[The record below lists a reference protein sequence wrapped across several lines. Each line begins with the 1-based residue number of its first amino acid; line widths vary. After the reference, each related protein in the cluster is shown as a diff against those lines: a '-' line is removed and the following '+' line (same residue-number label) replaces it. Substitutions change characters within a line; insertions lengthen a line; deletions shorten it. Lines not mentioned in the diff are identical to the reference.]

1 MAKFEIRDEELD
13 GLKDK
18 VAIITGVLPP
28 RLAMLAFSVILI
40 SFSRSLALKFVSCA
54 FLPSLALWKS
64 RVNMFSL
71 LVAECQG
78 IYK

>member
-28 RLAMLAFSVILI
+28 KLAMPSFSVILI
-40 SFSRSLALKFVSCA
+40 SFSRSLALRFISCA
-54 FLPSLALWKS
+54 FLPLLGWWKS
-64 RVNMFSL
+64 RVNMFLL

-78 IYK
+78 FYK